1 MDGKTV
7 LYYTLEPIQW
17 FQHSC
22 LPHILCSEYTCSTLQ
37 CYITLIHM
45 ITALIYFAPYFM
57 HEGYNTDT
65 EYAHST
71 LQCYIIT
78 PIHMISVLK

>member
-1 MDGKTV
+1 
-7 LYYTLEPIQW
+7 
-17 FQHSC
+17 
-22 LPHILCSEYTCSTLQ
+22 
-37 CYITLIHM
+37 M
-45 ITALIYFAPYFM
+45 ITALIYFAPYFT

-78 PIHMISVLK
+78 PIHMITVLKYFAPNFMHEGYNTDTEYTCP